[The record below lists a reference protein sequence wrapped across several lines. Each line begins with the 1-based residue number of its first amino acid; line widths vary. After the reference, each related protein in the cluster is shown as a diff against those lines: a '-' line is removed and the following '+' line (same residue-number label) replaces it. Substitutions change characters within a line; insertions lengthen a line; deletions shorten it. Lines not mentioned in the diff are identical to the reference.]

1 MVTLRVAVSGS
12 VLKWRLA
19 MSDVPWESLLG
30 LVLFNLFVGAW
41 TVGLSAPSAACRSH
55 ARGKGC
61 YPEGPR

>member
-55 ARGKGC
+55 
-61 YPEGPR
+61 